1 MQNCKYIKKSLE
13 LPFKAQTVDNVR
25 GMRRGFFC
33 INRQLKS

>member
-1 MQNCKYIKKSLE
+1 MKIFSVS
-13 LPFKAQTVDNVR
+13 QTVDNVR